1 MPKTRLF
8 PIVGKQ
14 IMERN
19 KMQVNASNLM
29 TLTTALIETARDAV
43 FKAVV
48 SAALTRVATA
58 HKWNNDSAEKP
69 MTLAQVDAA
78 MREQFFATN
87 KKSNAYRWVSLAIVT
102 SKKLAKEMIPTL
114 DAAKLSDDTDSA
126 LSLVIAALR
135 GRCCVTYV

>member
-1 MPKTRLF
+1 
-8 PIVGKQ
+8 
-14 IMERN
+14 
-19 KMQVNASNLM
+19 MQVNASNLM

-58 HKWNNDSAEKP
+58 HKWNSDSTVKA

-87 KKSNAYRWVSLAIVT
+87 KKSNAYRWVSLSIDT
-102 SKKLAKEMIPTL
+102 SKKLAKKMIPTL